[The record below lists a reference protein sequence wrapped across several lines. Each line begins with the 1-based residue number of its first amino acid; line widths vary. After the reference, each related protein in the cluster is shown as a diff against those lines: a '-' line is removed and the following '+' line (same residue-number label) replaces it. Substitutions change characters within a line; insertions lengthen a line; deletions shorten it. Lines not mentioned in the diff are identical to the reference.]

1 MRTYRRPLIVTFS
14 SLALATVFSYLAVAL
29 TDPPAKK
36 PAAPAAEESAA
47 AIEAKQQAHRAE
59 LTAKAKAGDAKAM
72 LDLRVKTQ
80 RGWRD
85 DPALL
90 DRLGP

>member
-1 MRTYRRPLIVTFS
+1 
-14 SLALATVFSYLAVAL
+14 
-29 TDPPAKK
+29 
-36 PAAPAAEESAA
+36 
-47 AIEAKQQAHRAE
+47 
-59 LTAKAKAGDAKAM
+59 M
-72 LDLRVKTQ
+72 LDLRVKAQ